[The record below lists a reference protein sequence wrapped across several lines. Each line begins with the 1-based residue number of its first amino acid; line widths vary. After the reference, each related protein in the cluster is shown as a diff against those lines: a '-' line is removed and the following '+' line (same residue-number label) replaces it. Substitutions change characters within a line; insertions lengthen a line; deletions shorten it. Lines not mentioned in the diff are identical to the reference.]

1 LGSIF
6 GVTTAGLATGF
17 ATTGLATIAF
27 LTTGLATGAYSTTA
41 ISGLGSTGLA
51 FSESLAFI
59 LALSA
64 SFSAFSCCACS
75 RAIAL
80 IYSI

>member
-27 LTTGLATGAYSTTA
+27 LTTGFAIGGYST